1 MEYPRIA
8 ILNESGKK
16 VVVKRAK
23 DFSKGVMSWYV
34 AEPVAVVEAP
44 VEEEVVAEPAEEVVA
59 EDGKTRFEELKAK
72 RAWLH
77 ADTKEEYAKLKAIYG

>member
-1 MEYPRIA
+1 MTFPRIA

-23 DFSKGVMSWYV
+23 DFSNGVMSWYV
-34 AEPVAVVEAP
+34 AEEAPVVPEKVVVEAP
-44 VEEEVVAEPAEEVVA
+44 VVE
-59 EDGKTRFEELKAK
+59 EDGKARFEELKAK

-77 ADTKEEYAKLKAIYG
+77 AETNEEYAKLKAIYG